1 MKMKILTIIIFTT
14 ILLFN
19 SSGSFADTKDCSQYS
34 TNDMVGLYDKW
45 RCKQGKGERKKLEL
59 GKKLKNL
66 FNKN

>member
-1 MKMKILTIIIFTT
+1 MRILTIIIFTT

-34 TNDMVGLYDKW
+34 KNNLVGLYDKW
-45 RCKQGKGERKKLEL
+45 RCEQGKGERKKLEL

-66 FNKN
+66 LKKN

>member
-1 MKMKILTIIIFTT
+1 MKILTIIIFTT

-34 TNDMVGLYDKW
+34 KNNLVSLYDNW

-59 GKKLKNL
+59 GKKLKSL
-66 FNKN
+66 LKKN